1 MYYIGLTLSVSVI
14 YMIAGLG
21 ASLTLKTGQINL
33 AGEGLIYAG
42 GFLCAVFLDAFSKV
56 NVPAFFAVSSAMIIS
71 AAAGAL
77 LMLFCEFLR
86 KYRNA
91 DFLLTTFITSS
102 AIIPL
107 IDGLVSGPFRT
118 KSGNLLA
125 TPYIAAQYRFASILK
140 PSPLNSSIFAA
151 IILCILA
158 GLFFKKTR
166 FGKMTEIY
174 GISPQFSLY
183 SGFPCGSITFS
194 AAGASGAL
202 HALAGAISVCGTY
215 FTCHTGFYSGMG
227 WNALSVAMLAKTRS
241 VPLIPFS
248 IFMAALMTYSG
259 RFALYSN
266 LDFDVNSLIQAVI
279 LFMISIPFVRPS
291 LQAIKGGKNA

>member
-1 MYYIGLTLSVSVI
+1 MYYLGLTLSVSVI
-14 YMIAGLG
+14 YMLAGLG
-21 ASLTLKTGQINL
+21 ASVTLKTGHINL

-42 GFLCAVFLDAFSKV
+42 GFLCAIILDSFAKV
-56 NVPAFFAVSSAMIIS
+56 KVPAFFAVSGAMLL
-71 AAAGAL
+71 AAITGAL

-86 KYRNA
+86 KYRKA

-125 TPYIAAQYRFASILK
+125 TPYIASQYRFTSILK
-140 PSPLNSSIFAA
+140 PSPLNCSIFAA
-151 IILCILA
+151 IILCVLA

-174 GISPQFSLY
+174 GISPEFSYY
-183 SGFPCGSITFS
+183 SGFPCGAITFT
-194 AAGASGAL
+194 AAGVSGAL
-202 HALAGAISVCGTY
+202 HALAGAVAVCGTY
-215 FTCHTGFYSGMG
+215 FTCHAGFYSGLG
-227 WNALSVAMLAKTRS
+227 WNALSVAMLARTRS
-241 VPLIPFS
+241 VPIIPFS

-259 RFALYSN
+259 RYALYSS

-279 LFMISIPFVRPS
+279 LFMISIPFVKPM
-291 LQAIKGGKNA
+291 AKGGNNA

>member
-1 MYYIGLTLSVSVI
+1 MYYFGLALSLSVI

-21 ASLTLKTGQINL
+21 AYLTLKTGQINL

-42 GFLCAVFLDAFSKV
+42 GFLCAIMLNGFASH
-56 NVPAFFAVSSAMIIS
+56 NVPAFFAVSLSMLVCAII
-71 AAAGAL
+71 GAL
-77 LMLFCEFLR
+77 LMVFCEFLR

-125 TPYIAAQYRFASILK
+125 TPYIATQYRFTSILK
-140 PSPLNSSIFAA
+140 PSPLNGSVFAA
-151 IILCILA
+151 IILCIGA
-158 GLFFKKTR
+158 TIFFKKTR
-166 FGKMTEIY
+166 FGKMTQIY
-174 GISPQFSLY
+174 GISPQFSFY
-183 SGFPCGSITFS
+183 SGFPCGTITFT
-194 AAGASGAL
+194 AAASSGAL
-202 HALAGAISVCGTY
+202 HSLAGAIAVCGTY

-227 WNALSVAMLAKTRS
+227 WNALSVAMLAKKS
-241 VPLIPFS
+241 PAAIIPFS
-248 IFMAALMTYSG
+248 IFMAALMTYSS

-266 LDFDVNSLIQAVI
+266 LDFDVNSLIQAII
-279 LFMISIPFVRPS
+279 LFMI
-291 LQAIKGGKNA
+291 AAGGKNHD

>member
-1 MYYIGLTLSVSVI
+1 MYYLGLTLSVSVI

-21 ASLTLKTGQINL
+21 ASFTLKTGHINL
-33 AGEGLIYAG
+33 AGEGLIYTG
-42 GFLCAVFLDAFSKV
+42 GFICAITLNAFAQH
-56 NVPAFFAVSSAMIIS
+56 NVPSFFAVSITLILC

-107 IDGLVSGPFRT
+107 IDGLISGPFRT

-125 TPYIAAQYRFASILK
+125 TPYIIAQYRFASILK
-140 PSPLNSSIFAA
+140 PSPLNCSIFAA
-151 IILCILA
+151 IILCVA
-158 GLFFKKTR
+158 SGLFFKKTR
-166 FGKMTEIY
+166 FGKMTQIY
-174 GISPQFSLY
+174 GISPEFSLY
-183 SGFPCGSITFS
+183 SGFPCGTITFT

-202 HALAGAISVCGTY
+202 HAVAGAVAVLGTY

-241 VPLIPFS
+241 VPIIPFS

-259 RFALYSN
+259 KFALYSN

-279 LFMISIPFVRPS
+279 LFMISIPFVNK
-291 LQAIKGGKNA
+291 KG

>member
-1 MYYIGLTLSVSVI
+1 MYYFGLALSLSVI

-21 ASLTLKTGQINL
+21 ASFTLKTGQINL

-42 GFLCAVFLDAFSKV
+42 GFLCAIILNVFASH
-56 NVPAFFAVSSAMIIS
+56 NVPAFLAVSIS
-71 AAAGAL
+71 MLVCANIGAL

-86 KYRNA
+86 KYKKA

-125 TPYIAAQYRFASILK
+125 TPYIATQYRFTSILK
-140 PSPLNSSIFAA
+140 PSPLNCSIFAA
-151 IILCILA
+151 ILICLTADI
-158 GLFFKKTR
+158 FFKKNR
-166 FGKMTEIY
+166 FGKMTQIY
-174 GISPQFSLY
+174 GISPQFSSY
-183 SGFPCGSITFS
+183 SGFPCGAITFT
-194 AAGASGAL
+194 AAGISGAL
-202 HALAGAISVCGTY
+202 HSLAGAIAVCGIY
-215 FTCHTGFYSGMG
+215 FTCHSGFYSGMG
-227 WNALSVAMLAKTRS
+227 WNALSVAMLAKTR
-241 VPLIPFS
+241 PAAIIPFS
-248 IFMAALMTYSG
+248 IFMAALMTYSS

-279 LFMISIPFVRPS
+279 LFMI
-291 LQAIKGGKNA
+291 AIGGKKHD

>member
-1 MYYIGLTLSVSVI
+1 MYYLGLTLSVSVI
-14 YMIAGLG
+14 YMIAGFG
-21 ASLTLKTGQINL
+21 ASLSLKTGQINL

-42 GFLCAVFLDAFSKV
+42 GFLCAITLDACAKA
-56 NVPAFFAVSSAMIIS
+56 NVPSFFAVSAAMLVS

-140 PSPLNSSIFAA
+140 PSPLNCSIFAA
-151 IILCILA
+151 IILCVA
-158 GLFFKKTR
+158 AAFFFKKTR

-183 SGFPCGSITFS
+183 SGFPCGTITFT

-202 HALAGAISVCGTY
+202 HSLAGAVAVCGTY

-227 WNALSVAMLAKTRS
+227 WNALSVAMLARTKS
-241 VPLIPFS
+241 AAIIPFS
-248 IFMAALMTYSG
+248 VFMAALMTYSG
-259 RFALYSN
+259 KIALYSN
-266 LDFDVNSLIQAVI
+266 LDFDINSLIQAVI
-279 LFMISIPFVRPS
+279 LFIISIPFVWP
-291 LQAIKGGKNA
+291 AAKIKGGKNNA

>member
-1 MYYIGLTLSVSVI
+1 MYYFGLALSLSVI

-21 ASLTLKTGQINL
+21 ASFTLKTGQINL

-42 GFLCAVFLDAFSKV
+42 GFLCAIILNVFARH
-56 NVPAFFAVSSAMIIS
+56 NVPAFLAVSIS
-71 AAAGAL
+71 MLVCANIGAL

-86 KYRNA
+86 KYKKA

-125 TPYIAAQYRFASILK
+125 TPYIATQYRFTSILK
-140 PSPLNSSIFAA
+140 PSPLNCSIFAA
-151 IILCILA
+151 ILICLA
-158 GLFFKKTR
+158 ADIFFKKNR
-166 FGKMTEIY
+166 FGKMTQIY
-174 GISPQFSLY
+174 GISPQFSSY
-183 SGFPCGSITFS
+183 SGFPCGAITFT
-194 AAGASGAL
+194 AAGISGAL
-202 HALAGAISVCGTY
+202 HSLAGAIAVCGIY
-215 FTCHTGFYSGMG
+215 FTCHSGFYSGMG
-227 WNALSVAMLAKTRS
+227 WNALSVAMLAKTR
-241 VPLIPFS
+241 PAAIIPFS
-248 IFMAALMTYSG
+248 IFMAALMTYSS

-279 LFMISIPFVRPS
+279 LFMI
-291 LQAIKGGKNA
+291 AIGGKKHD